1 MWHFWFLWWL
11 ACSCGTATS
20 CATSCTS
27 IIFGLYCRR
36 SQPKQRRNE
45 SFWQKLG
52 DLGIRKPFR
61 SKRGGRNHSFNCI
74 PAITTIGAP
83 LFLSDQE
90 CQSNAARTRALIPLI
105 LVCIIWS
112 LALRLTSWS
121 VLLSRIMLSSL
132 CYWNLIFGCPR
143 QIMNHNSENL
153 KVIYTKCS
161 MVLSIN

>member
-36 SQPKQRRNE
+36 SQPKQRRDE
-45 SFWQKLG
+45 SLWQKLG

-90 CQSNAARTRALIPLI
+90 IMPIQCCKDSCFNPFNSCLYY
-105 LVCIIWS
+105 LV
-112 LALRLTSWS
+112 
-121 VLLSRIMLSSL
+121 
-132 CYWNLIFGCPR
+132 FGPKIDKLECVVK
-143 QIMNHNSENL
+143 QNNVE
-153 KVIYTKCS
+153 
-161 MVLSIN
+161 